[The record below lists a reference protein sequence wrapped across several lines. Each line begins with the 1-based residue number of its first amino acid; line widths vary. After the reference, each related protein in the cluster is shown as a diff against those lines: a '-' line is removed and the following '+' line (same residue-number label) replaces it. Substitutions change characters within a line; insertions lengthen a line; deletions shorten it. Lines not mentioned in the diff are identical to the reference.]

1 MYYIQLLESFGV
13 DFVGRHSTLKTNDST
28 MAEDNQHLE
37 SHSTN
42 SAVSEVTLT
51 NTGTPL
57 FPLLLSKIGKIVLKN
72 ETSSA
77 LRKKAYSCRGRYR
90 RRSRA
95 SHTTSSASEEAS
107 EDVKKMDY
115 PPLSNDDMG
124 VIQR

>member
-13 DFVGRHSTLKTNDST
+13 DFVGRHSTLKINDT
-28 MAEDNQHLE
+28 TAEDNQHLE

-42 SAVSEVTLT
+42 SVVSEVTLT

-57 FPLLLSKIGKIVLKN
+57 LPLLLSKIGKIVLKN

-77 LRKKAYSCRGRYR
+77 SRKKPYSCRRYR
-90 RRSRA
+90 RRPRA

-107 EDVKKMDY
+107 GDVKKMDY
-115 PPLSNDDMG
+115 PPLSSDDMG
-124 VIQR
+124 TIQR